1 MAVTRLKRKEKRNKI
16 VAKAKVSR
24 IKQLT
29 AMPVIKNVDIEELK
43 SRFTTAKP
51 KATKK
56 AVKKQEE
63 ATEIPEETNDTAQA

>member
-43 SRFTTAKP
+43 SRFSSEKPKTAKSS
-51 KATKK
+51 
-56 AVKKQEE
+56 KKQNTIASEIVE
-63 ATEIPEETNDTAQA
+63 ATETSEE